1 MRTLAIASVSFS
13 AAVFCSAFLP
23 GTAAAG
29 AFAVAFS
36 LFGILCF
43 FLPSLSRRKQLRL
56 AAFAAAFGLLW
67 SVLYSTQT
75 VEKAKALDGQ
85 TLPVAIVLSDYPQTG
100 SSFVSARGI
109 LATEGL
115 PSLGIKIYDTT
126 YTLSSAVPGQY
137 VTLTA
142 RLKSAD
148 TRYGEPYE
156 AYLASGIYLIG
167 SGKGA
172 VTLGERGFF
181 PALST
186 GVRKALYP
194 FRCRSCLFSGYP
206 PLYEISLTGR

>member
-43 FLPSLSRRKQLRL
+43 FLPSLSRRKQLCL

-85 TLPVAIVLSDYPQTG
+85 TLPVAIVLSDYP
-100 SSFVSARGI
+100 
-109 LATEGL
+109 L
-115 PSLGIKIYDTT
+115 
-126 YTLSSAVPGQY
+126 SAVPGQY

-156 AYLASGIYLIG
+156 AYLASGIYLTG